1 MFMLWNCLAVALGG
15 ACGSVLR
22 YLLGCLP
29 FRQGDFPWITLG
41 INVLGAFLIGVVIS
55 LSGKYSHLDARII
68 LFLQVGFCGGFTTF
82 STFSNEALV
91 LLQNGKIAF
100 SLLYVVLSV
109 VLCLCAVFGAKYLI
123 K

>member
-1 MFMLWNCLAVALGG
+1 MLWNCLAVALGG

-22 YLLGCLP
+22 YILGFLP
-29 FRQGDFPWITLG
+29 FRQWSFPWITLG
-41 INVLGAFLIGVVIS
+41 INVLGAFFIGIVIA
-55 LSGKYSHLDARII
+55 LSGKYAHLDARMI

-91 LLQNGKIAF
+91 LLQNGKIVLA
-100 SLLYVVLSV
+100 LLYMTLSV
-109 VLCLCAVFGAKYLI
+109 VLCLCAVFCAKCLI